1 VIATIL
7 WSFLYVPGLSP
18 IVDALG
24 IVGISV
30 DFLGPNMVLW
40 SIANIVTWTYTG
52 YNMLIII
59 AQLKSIPGDLY
70 EAAKIDGAGAFRI
83 VTSIQLP
90 LIRPALMLTIIFSII
105 GTLQLFAEPQ
115 VLSAMSPGIN
125 SEYTPNMSAYAFAFQ
140 YNDMGMAA
148 AEAVIIAVSAFV
160 LSAVALGV
168 SNRIGRK

>member
-1 VIATIL
+1 
-7 WSFLYVPGLSP
+7 
-18 IVDALG
+18 
-24 IVGISV
+24 
-30 DFLGPNMVLW
+30 
-40 SIANIVTWTYTG
+40 
-52 YNMLIII
+52 
-59 AQLKSIPGDLY
+59 
-70 EAAKIDGAGAFRI
+70 
-83 VTSIQLP
+83 
-90 LIRPALMLTIIFSII
+90 MLTIIFSII